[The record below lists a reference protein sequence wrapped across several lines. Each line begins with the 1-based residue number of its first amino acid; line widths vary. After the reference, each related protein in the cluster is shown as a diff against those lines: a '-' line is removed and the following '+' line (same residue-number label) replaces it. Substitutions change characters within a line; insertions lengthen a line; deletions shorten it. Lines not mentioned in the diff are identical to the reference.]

1 MSRILVVD
9 DDRASLL
16 LIEKV
21 LKHAGYEASCH
32 LSPSSALEAFCLD
45 TFDLIL
51 SDYYM
56 PQMNG
61 DQFLAEVRSRNQE
74 IPFIFLTGNTD
85 IQLAVALVKQG
96 ADDHITKPPIP
107 ENLLFRVQKNLKERE
122 QQRLI
127 RQVEEERKLMELEN
141 KQLAN
146 WRQLYA
152 AKDITQTEQMVGL
165 LSRTV
170 NQAGGFMWL
179 DLLESVV
186 TPTDDGTGVVLGS
199 ELYTMILTAAR
210 AQRDI
215 FQYITFIGELDKLE
229 LNLQRHPTQA
239 VTQELFGFCR
249 ELFPHLTAD
258 SGRSLIEVPPR
269 TALPGTVT
277 LDREKMKDVLQELLI
292 NALKYSPEGS
302 RVILEMG
309 LAVSPETGQQI
320 LEIILQNDSKKS
332 TTRDKSGQPIVG
344 IPYDYS
350 ELVFDIF
357 YTIEAFPVRSDQEK
371 WGDGT
376 GLYVARKL
384 VKRHGGWISAG
395 NGIDYTADPPRSF
408 VRFTLKLPLSE

>member
-9 DDRASLL
+9 DDKASLL
-16 LIEKV
+16 LVEKV
-21 LKHAGYEASCH
+21 LKQAGYEATAH
-32 LSPSSALEAFCLD
+32 LSPASALDAFCLD
-45 TFDLIL
+45 HFDLIL

-56 PQMNG
+56 PGMNG
-61 DQFLAEVRSRNQE
+61 DKFLEEVRSRDEE
-74 IPFIFLTGNTD
+74 IPFVFLTGNTD
-85 IQLAVALVKQG
+85 LELAVNLVKQG
-96 ADDHITKPPIP
+96 ADDHITKPIIP
-107 ENLLFRVQKNLKERE
+107 ENLLFRVGKTLKEKE

-127 RQVEEERKLMELEN
+127 RQVEQERKLLELEN

-186 TPTDDGTGVVLGS
+186 TPTDDGQGVILGS

-229 LNLQRHPTQA
+229 LDLHRLPAQA
-239 VTQELFGFCR
+239 VTEELFRYCR
-249 ELFPHLTAD
+249 ELFPQLTAD
-258 SGRSLIEVPPR
+258 PERSLAEVPPR
-269 TALPGTVT
+269 TDIPGTVT
-277 LDREKMKDVLQELLI
+277 LDREKIQDILRELLI

-302 RVILEMG
+302 RVVLEMG
-309 LAVSPETGQQI
+309 LATSPETGQQI
-320 LEIILQNDSKKS
+320 LEIILQNDSKKT
-332 TTRDKSGQPIVG
+332 TTRDKSGQPVVG

-384 VKRHGGWISAG
+384 AKRHGGWIAAG

-408 VRFTLKLPLSE
+408 VRLTLRLPLSE